1 MWGLRLVTNMAES
14 YSTTLEWNGS
24 TEVGKRLKEIELK
37 DADCELIVEG
47 NKSTLTINVEADS
60 LDLLRE
66 KVDLV
71 LALLSDH
78 DS

>member
-1 MWGLRLVTNMAES
+1 MAES